1 MTAEQDRAANPGVSA
16 WVGASAGTGKTHM
29 LTNRVL
35 RLLLADA
42 RPQGILCLTFTRAA
56 AAEMANRVNANL
68 AEWATAPEDKL
79 YKALDELEG
88 VPPNAVRIANC
99 VSFHNSNGHPGDPS
113 YYDGGGFDLDGG
125 TTNSVIEYSLSF
137 ENSGPGFLVCQ
148 YAGHTRPT
156 ANNTVRYSVS
166 YHDGLFSANGA
177 GGLQW
182 YSPDATLTATA
193 VYGVTV
199 FTNATSMRPAAI
211 AFTSTPQ
218 SGEYIG
224 ANAVVT
230 EDGAPLLSVP
240 AGAAA
245 GLNITGNA
253 WWASSATAAWQYA
266 GGTYASLSA
275 FRAGTGQERDWRGEP
290 TGTDAD
296 PQLQRGTGFFA
307 TCVPQWSGGAYPDI
321 PNSAALDAV
330 RGFSGC

>member
-1 MTAEQDRAANPGVSA
+1 MRDSGSGIILSGVDGAVIEGCIAYENGHLNGHVGGGPVGIWAYSA
-16 WVGASAGTGKTHM
+16 
-29 LTNRVL
+29 
-35 RLLLADA
+35 
-42 RPQGILCLTFTRAA
+42 
-56 AAEMANRVNANL
+56 
-68 AEWATAPEDKL
+68 
-79 YKALDELEG
+79 
-88 VPPNAVRIANC
+88 NAVRIANC